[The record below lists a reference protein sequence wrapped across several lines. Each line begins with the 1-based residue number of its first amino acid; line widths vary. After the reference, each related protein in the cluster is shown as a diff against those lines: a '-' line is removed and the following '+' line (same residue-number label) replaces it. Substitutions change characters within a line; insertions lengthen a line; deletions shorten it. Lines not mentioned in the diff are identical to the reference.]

1 MVANLLWKRKMGRD
15 CVEDK
20 CTCATCG
27 AKSLYIQF
35 FEIDGKYY
43 CRICYTEKLMEEERN
58 RE

>member
-1 MVANLLWKRKMGRD
+1 
-15 CVEDK
+15 VEDK

-43 CRICYTEKLMEEERN
+43 CRICYTEKLMEEEQQD
-58 RE
+58 ESECG